1 MFVSSTVTSV
11 GSKPCIFPVANISR
25 ICKLSSYLSGFRC
38 GVEQPNFTHM
48 RMEKESNHH
57 SSEPG
62 NFGDIM
68 WTACLY
74 KVIIGVFVFTGVK
87 HTASNIDT
95 CNWLEKT

>member
-1 MFVSSTVTSV
+1 MFVSPSVTSV

-25 ICKLSSYLSGFRC
+25 ICKLSYLSGFRC

-48 RMEKESNHH
+48 RKEKESNWH

-68 WTACLY
+68 WTMCLY
-74 KVIIGVFVFTGVK
+74 KVIICVLFSQV
-87 HTASNIDT
+87 
-95 CNWLEKT
+95 